1 MISTLLKVGWQAK
14 LHQKNAPEHTSMLTS
29 CAVGSAGYLSN
40 SDRFHSDTVGEEYA
54 LRQEALA
61 KQMKVQEF
69 KRNMV
74 RKLINIIIKKA

>member
-1 MISTLLKVGWQAK
+1 M
-14 LHQKNAPEHTSMLTS
+14 
-29 CAVGSAGYLSN
+29 GSAGYLSN

-61 KQMKVQEF
+61 KQMKIQEF

-74 RKLINIIIKKA
+74 PQQL